1 MHAILLLLILVPAPK
16 SEPIKKCPYVGAWC
30 FSWGA
35 SGEQTTHFYADGTC
49 WSPEYESGV
58 WSVDDDG
65 ALWFSERNNESQYVM
80 VIDWQAGGGSGW
92 RWETGE
98 LRGNVAVVI
107 RRGEKLPPPREV
119 Q

>member
-1 MHAILLLLILVPAPK
+1 MHALILLLILVPAPK
-16 SEPIKKCPYVGAWC
+16 AEPIKKCPYVGAWT
-30 FSWGA
+30 FYWGA
-35 SGEQTTHFYADGTC
+35 GEQTTHLYADGTC

-65 ALWFSERNNESQYVM
+65 ALWFSERNNEIQYVM
-80 VIDWQAGGGSGW
+80 VIDWQDGGGSGW
-92 RWETGE
+92 RWDAGE